1 MLGGASVFVCV
12 PCWSKMTRYQR
23 IKLQLEAKNT
33 LDVMQISNS
42 LTVLLE
48 KFYEDAQVTSVTR
61 RLFPPYG

>member
-1 MLGGASVFVCV
+1 
-12 PCWSKMTRYQR
+12 MTRYQR